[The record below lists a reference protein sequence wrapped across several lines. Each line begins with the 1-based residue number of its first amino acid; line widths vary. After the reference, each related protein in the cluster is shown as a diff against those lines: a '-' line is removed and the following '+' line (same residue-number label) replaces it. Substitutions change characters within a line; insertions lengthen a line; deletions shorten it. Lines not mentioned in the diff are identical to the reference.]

1 MLSKPDLGNVK
12 EILPGISMK
21 ALTWGDNSL
30 LCEFHLRKGA
40 IVPLH
45 EHPQEQ
51 TGYLI
56 SGRMRFSGD
65 DGDFV
70 VEPGSSWNFKG
81 GVAHAA
87 DVLEDSLAI
96 EVFSPVRHDYLP

>member
-1 MLSKPDLGNVK
+1 MFSKPDVANFK
-12 EILPGISMK
+12 EALPGISMK

-45 EHPQEQ
+45 QHPQEQ

-56 SGRMRFSGD
+56 SGRMLFSGD
-65 DGDFV
+65 NGDFV

-87 DVLEDSLAI
+87 NVLEDSLAI
-96 EVFSPVRHDYLP
+96 EVFSPVRQDYLP